1 MLQGLEV
8 KVWRGYEDFV
18 DELAARFPA
27 ERRGI
32 EAFYGEAWRVFNA
45 LNSLELKSLEEP
57 RYLLGGA
64 LALLRVCDMHSR
76 FSLLS
81 QGLLLQQVD
90 LWVLRF
96 THLRL
101 TTVALPS
108 SAWTHDGLWIN
119 LVTVRPSVACVAARC
134 RLGKLEPV
142 L

>member
-1 MLQGLEV
+1 MLSQGLEV

-64 LALLRVCDMHSR
+64 PAPTRACLACTARP
-76 FSLLS
+76 
-81 QGLLLQQVD
+81 
-90 LWVLRF
+90 LWP
-96 THLRL
+96 
-101 TTVALPS
+101 LPQHIQS
-108 SAWTHDGLWIN
+108 WHHGN
-119 LVTVRPSVACVAARC
+119 
-134 RLGKLEPV
+134 
-142 L
+142 